1 MRFAAFLIFLA
12 LAMAAGTSLFD
23 DRLIFGLSPGAF
35 AAVLALSAF
44 AFLNLSWYLATH
56 RGRLGTTVLQIIAW
70 IGIFAV
76 VMGGYTYRQEFSGV
90 ATRVLDELVPGRT
103 IDAPPGE
110 AVAVRRR
117 DGHFAFEAVLNGKPV
132 TMMFDTGASSVV
144 LRAEDAVRIGV
155 ETGKLAY
162 SISVSTANGTAMAAP
177 FTIDALT
184 VGNITV
190 RRVRGLVARPGALGE
205 SLLGQSFLD
214 RLAGY
219 SVEKNR
225 LVLRGS

>member
-1 MRFAAFLIFLA
+1 MKFAAFLIFLA
-12 LAMAAGTSLFD
+12 LAMAAGSSLFGD
-23 DRLIFGLSPGAF
+23 QLIFGLSPGAF
-35 AAVLALSAF
+35 AAALALAAF
-44 AFLNLSWYLATH
+44 AVLNFGWYLTTH
-56 RGRLGTTVLQIIAW
+56 RGGLSTTLLQIVAW

-90 ATRVLDELVPGRT
+90 ANRMLDELVPGRT
-103 IDAPPGE
+103 IEAAPGE

-117 DGHFAFEAVLNGKPV
+117 DGHFAFETVVNGRPL

-155 ETGKLAY
+155 ETGKLNY
-162 SISVSTANGTAMAAP
+162 SIPVSTANGTAMAAP
-177 FTIDALT
+177 YTIDTIT
-184 VGNITV
+184 VGKITV

-225 LVLRGS
+225 LVLRGG

>member
-1 MRFAAFLIFLA
+1 MKFAGFLIFLA
-12 LAMAAGTSLFD
+12 LAVAASSSLLGD
-23 DRLIFGLSPGAF
+23 QLILGLSPGAF
-35 AAVLALSAF
+35 AAAAILAVFAVLNF
-44 AFLNLSWYLATH
+44 GWYLATH
-56 RGRLGTTVLQIIAW
+56 RGGLSTTLLQIVAW

-90 ATRVLDELVPGRT
+90 ATRMLDELVPGRT
-103 IDAPPGE
+103 IEAAPGE

-117 DGHFAFEAVLNGKPV
+117 DGHFAFETVVNGRPL

-162 SISVSTANGTAMAAP
+162 SIPVSTANGTAMAAP
-177 FTIDALT
+177 YTIDAIT

-205 SLLGQSFLD
+205 SLLGQSFMD